1 MRWWRLAICYGYKLS
16 KSCQV
21 CSFRKK
27 GCLNVHW
34 WIKSMLGWKC
44 TDHLIMRWE
53 NLYHCTHDRLSYL
66 TYHMTENVH
75 PKWSWSYVTIF
86 SFSARF
92 IFTPLAFMYLI
103 PNYSSWLQQTQ
114 MVVVRIIRDQISY
127 VIIISYIHIHMCPI
141 QRKL

>member
-1 MRWWRLAICYGYKLS
+1 MCIDGSNR
-16 KSCQV
+16 
-21 CSFRKK
+21 
-27 GCLNVHW
+27 CLV
-34 WIKSMLGWKC
+34 KKC

-53 NLYHCTHDRLSYL
+53 NLYYCTHDRLSYL

-103 PNYSSWLQQTQ
+103 RNYSSWLQQTQ
-114 MVVVRIIRDQISY
+114 MVVVRIIKDHISY
-127 VIIISYIHIHMCPI
+127 MILILYIHIHMYYKYEI
-141 QRKL
+141 TAQVVEYIYNSIEL